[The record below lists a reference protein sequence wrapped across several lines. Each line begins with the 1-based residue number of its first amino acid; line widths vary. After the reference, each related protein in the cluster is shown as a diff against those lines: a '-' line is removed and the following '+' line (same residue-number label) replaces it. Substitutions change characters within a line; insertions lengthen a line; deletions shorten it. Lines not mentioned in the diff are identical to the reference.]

1 MLPGYPGGANLYKE
15 LRLKKFINN
24 ILPNYDIVCC
34 QETFGMLNDR
44 KENLIYYAQLAG
56 FPYHAKNPQAQMFGS

>member
-44 KENLIYYAQLAG
+44 KENLIYYA
-56 FPYHAKNPQAQMFGS
+56 